1 MCAVRFPVQLTK
13 SQSPTQTGRIGT
25 FQSKQ
30 FPTFQVPPS
39 DGADVGDFPW
49 KQAALPIM
57 ETYAEST
64 DGSFIE
70 VKDSALVWHYRDA
83 DPDFGSWQVSA
94 ASLHRAPVCDCCYQP
109 QRLSMG
115 CFLDA

>member
-1 MCAVRFPVQLTK
+1 MSFPCPAHQKPDSYTDG
-13 SQSPTQTGRIGT
+13 PNRH

-30 FPTFQVPPS
+30 FRTFRLPSSQVPPS
-39 DGADVGDFPW
+39 DSADVGDFPW

-83 DPDFGSWQVSA
+83 DPDFGSWQVST
-94 ASLHRAPVCDCCYQP
+94 AS
-109 QRLSMG
+109 
-115 CFLDA
+115 